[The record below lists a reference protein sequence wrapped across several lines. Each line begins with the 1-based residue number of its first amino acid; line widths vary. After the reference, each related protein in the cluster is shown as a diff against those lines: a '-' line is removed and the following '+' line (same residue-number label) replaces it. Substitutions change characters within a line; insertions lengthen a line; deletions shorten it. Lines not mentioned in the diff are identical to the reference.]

1 MPVGKIVRII
11 LTLSS
16 ARELP
21 ISFDVFSFHPIV
33 LLSHL
38 EVLRSSGQCALRRKG
53 VLRCLR
59 NQHREKERHR
69 PARAPMGTEHQAAVW
84 EHSRQS
90 GSSLIVLLAVADHC
104 DSSGEWVIDQTT
116 LQHHARLSNRRVRQV
131 LAELIAAGELAVVS
145 HHGRGKLSTYRLLVG
160 QENWKPAAALAQKE
174 EASSRFSNEKPE
186 ADSQFQNPLS
196 PPFPPDPLYPLNP
209 PKQQETFGL
218 RPLTGPQS
226 STFRVNLLLEEAG
239 VPLPSPAQIGLWSK
253 TLGGIEPLLV
263 LLGRLVQ
270 AGLANK
276 REPIAYVHRVV
287 MERAA
292 RPEPTRPLSARA
304 GRDLLRTA
312 GADDIRRA
320 QALRIIAGKRGP
332 S

>member
-1 MPVGKIVRII
+1 M
-11 LTLSS
+11 S
-16 ARELP
+16 
-21 ISFDVFSFHPIV
+21 
-33 LLSHL
+33 
-38 EVLRSSGQCALRRKG
+38 
-53 VLRCLR
+53 
-59 NQHREKERHR
+59 
-69 PARAPMGTEHQAAVW
+69 TEHRIAVW

-90 GSSLIVLLAVADHC
+90 GSGLLVLLAVAEHC
-104 DSSGEWVIDQTT
+104 DPNGEWTVDQVS
-116 LQHHARLSNRRVRQV
+116 LQSRIRLTNRRVRQV
-131 LAELIAAGELAVVS
+131 VADLVAAGELAVVS
-145 HHGRGKLSTYRLLVG
+145 HHGRGKLSTYRLLG
-160 QENWKPAAALAQKE
+160 QENWKPAAASARKE
-174 EASSRFSNEKPE
+174 EAGSRFSDEKPE
-186 ADSQFQNPLS
+186 ADSQFPAPLS

-209 PKQQETFGL
+209 PKLQETFGL

-226 STFRVNLLLEEAG
+226 ATFRVNLLLEEAG

-253 TLGGIEPLLV
+253 SLGGIEPLLA
-263 LLGRLVQ
+263 LLVRLVQ

-292 RPEPTRPLSARA
+292 KPEPTRPLSARA

-320 QALRIIAGKRGP
+320 QALRIIAGKRGQ